1 MSPDPAYLPPIAP
14 RRSFL
19 RRLFGL
25 RKRLSW
31 KQAFTALKY
40 PNYRLWFWSQMFS
53 LFGTWMESTALM
65 FLVYK
70 LTGSAATLGLVGF
83 AAGAPTWAIMLYAGV
98 IADRMSRRTC
108 SSSPRPP

>member
-53 LFGTWMESTALM
+53 LFGTWMESRQ
-65 FLVYK
+65 
-70 LTGSAATLGLVGF
+70 
-83 AAGAPTWAIMLYAGV
+83 P
-98 IADRMSRRTC
+98 
-108 SSSPRPP
+108 